1 MYNRRFRFLI
11 LLIIV
16 PAIIGA
22 GTFIFEDRKY
32 VLLSFVM
39 VGMTLLTFILSFE
52 RKESNTRYM
61 IVIAVLT
68 ALSVLGRFLFA
79 ALPGFKPVAAV
90 VILTAVYFGSEAGFL
105 VGALTAFISNIYF
118 GHGPWTPFQMFAW
131 GIIGLIAGLPWI
143 RLMLQKYKWMIVMMG
158 LFAGVLFSLLMDFWT
173 VLSID
178 SAFNMRRYWTAIGF
192 SLPFMAVYAFSNVIF
207 LFITVKPVGKV
218 LERLKKKYGV

>member
-52 RKESNTRYM
+52 RKGSNTRYM

-105 VGALTAFISNIYF
+105 FFYLIAFISHIYF
-118 GHGPWTPFQMFAW
+118 G
-131 GIIGLIAGLPWI
+131 LVVC
-143 RLMLQKYKWMIVMMG
+143 KSE
-158 LFAGVLFSLLMDFWT
+158 VLL
-173 VLSID
+173 
-178 SAFNMRRYWTAIGF
+178 
-192 SLPFMAVYAFSNVIF
+192 
-207 LFITVKPVGKV
+207 
-218 LERLKKKYGV
+218 